1 VKQPPLP
8 RAGAFGLWRAT
19 RCLLAVGTFVAL
31 SACNER
37 ASDLREWRATD
48 HDHTDNPGSDQVQV
62 DPKAVASA
70 TIPGLEDVTI
80 VAWSQNCTQC
90 HGQLGRGD
98 GPRGPMLKATNLSDP
113 TWQSRVTDE
122 QIAATIK
129 LGRGAMPS
137 FQQLPEVPIANLV
150 KLVRM
155 MNLAR
160 LQDRAAAASASATP
174 SAGSSSSAGPPP
186 SAGSSSSAVKPAP
199 KSSGGSA
206 VAPTPT
212 PTPAPAPPPPAP
224 APSPAHGASHGP

>member
-1 VKQPPLP
+1 VKQSLLP
-8 RAGAFGLWRAT
+8 RARAFGFWRAS
-19 RCLLAVGTFVAL
+19 RCLLAVSAL
-31 SACNER
+31 ALAACNER
-37 ASDLREWRATD
+37 APDLREWRASD
-48 HDHTDNPGSDQVQV
+48 HDHTDNPGNDQVQV

-113 TWQSRVTDE
+113 AWQSRVTDE

-137 FQQLPEVPIANLV
+137 FQQLPDVTIANLV

-160 LQDRAAAASASATP
+160 LQERAAAAASAEAAASAAP
-174 SAGSSSSAGPPP
+174 GSSA
-186 SAGSSSSAVKPAP
+186 AKPAP
-199 KSSGGSA
+199 KAGA
-206 VAPTPT
+206 AATDN
-212 PTPAPAPPPPAP
+212 
-224 APSPAHGASHGP
+224 AHGAPATRHGNADSVAPAAPPSAP